1 MSRWG
6 FVFDQAKCIGC
17 NACQIACKD
26 RNHLEPGKN
35 FRRSDTVCLK
45 ENGVTRYA
53 HVSGGCHHCAEP
65 ACLSACPFGA
75 MKKTEEGIKR
85 NGVWA
90 YTKDKL
96 KAGDLLETIFM
107 EEDSSEN
114 IVAVDMLLD
123 IVYED
128 EDILV
133 INKPSDTPIHPSQGN
148 YDNSLA
154 NGVKYYYEKQGIN
167 FVFRCINRLDRDTT
181 GLVVIA
187 KNMLSGAALNLAMV
201 NREIH
206 RTYLAVV
213 KGELPEEGTIDFP
226 IARKDGSTVERCVD
240 FECGESA
247 VTHFERVDKNEK
259 YSLAKVWLETGRTHQ
274 IRVHMNAIGHPLPGD
289 FLYHNDRSE
298 IGRQALHS
306 WKLEFMHPITGKMMQ
321 FEQPLPEDMR
331 NLL

>member
-1 MSRWG
+1 MVRKLKYKIEPEFAGYTIEKYLKQKKYSHG
-6 FVFDQAKCIGC
+6 CLVF
-17 NACQIACKD
+17 
-26 RNHLEPGKN
+26 L
-35 FRRSDTVCLK
+35 
-45 ENGVTRYA
+45 
-53 HVSGGCHHCAEP
+53 
-65 ACLSACPFGA
+65 
-75 MKKTEEGIKR
+75 KKTEEGIKR
-85 NGVWA
+85 NGAWA
-90 YTKDKL
+90 YTRDKL
-96 KAGDLLETIFM
+96 DAGDVLEILFA

-114 IVAVDMLLD
+114 IVPVEMKLD

-133 INKPSDTPIHPSQGN
+133 INKPADTPIHPSQGN

-154 NGVKYYYEKQGIN
+154 NGVKHYYESQGES

-187 KNMLSGAALNLAMV
+187 KNMLSSAALNAAMV
-201 NREIH
+201 HREIH

-213 KGELPEEGTIDFP
+213 KGELPEKGTIDFP

-240 FECGESA
+240 MSGGEHA
-247 VTHFERVDKNEK
+247 VTHFECVEKNEK
-259 YSLAKVWLETGRTHQ
+259 YSLAKIWLETGRTHQ
-274 IRVHMNAIGHPLPGD
+274 IRVHMNAIGHPLPGY

-306 WKLEFMHPITGKMMQ
+306 WRLEFHHPVTGELLK

>member
-1 MSRWG
+1 MVRKLRYEIEPEFSG
-6 FVFDQAKCIGC
+6 YTIEKYLKQKNYSHGCLVF
-17 NACQIACKD
+17 
-26 RNHLEPGKN
+26 L
-35 FRRSDTVCLK
+35 
-45 ENGVTRYA
+45 
-53 HVSGGCHHCAEP
+53 
-65 ACLSACPFGA
+65 
-75 MKKTEEGIKR
+75 KKTEEGIKR
-85 NGVWA
+85 NGAWA
-90 YTKDKL
+90 YTRDKL
-96 KAGDLLETIFM
+96 DAGDVLEILFA

-114 IVAVDMLLD
+114 IVPVEMKLD

-133 INKPSDTPIHPSQGN
+133 INKPADTPIHPSQGN

-154 NGVKYYYEKQGIN
+154 NGVKHYYESQGES

-187 KNMLSGAALNLAMV
+187 KNMLSSAALNAAMV
-201 NREIH
+201 HREIH

-213 KGELPEEGTIDFP
+213 KGELPEKGTIDFP

-240 FECGESA
+240 MSGGEYA
-247 VTHFERVDKNEK
+247 VTHFECVEKNEK
-259 YSLAKVWLETGRTHQ
+259 YSLAKIWLETGRTHQ

-306 WKLEFMHPITGKMMQ
+306 WRLEFHHPVTGELLK

>member
-1 MSRWG
+1 MA
-6 FVFDQAKCIGC
+6 FVKFVKSIFDKWYKMIRRLQYKVEPEFTGYTIEKYLKLKGYSHGCIVY
-17 NACQIACKD
+17 
-26 RNHLEPGKN
+26 L
-35 FRRSDTVCLK
+35 
-45 ENGVTRYA
+45 
-53 HVSGGCHHCAEP
+53 
-65 ACLSACPFGA
+65 
-75 MKKTEEGIKR
+75 KKTEEGIKR
-85 NGVWA
+85 NGIWA

-96 KAGDLLETIFM
+96 SVGDLLETVFL
-107 EEDSSEN
+107 EEDSSET
-114 IVAVDMLLD
+114 IVAVEMPLD

-133 INKPSDTPIHPSQGN
+133 VNKPSDTPIHPSQGN

-154 NGVKYYYEKQGIN
+154 NGVKHYYEKQGIN

-213 KGELPEEGTIDFP
+213 KGALPENGTIDFP

-240 FECGESA
+240 FDRGEHA
-247 VTHFERVDKNEK
+247 VTHFACVEQNEK
-259 YSLAKVWLETGRTHQ
+259 YSLAKIWLETGRTHQ
-274 IRVHMNAIGHPLPGD
+274 IRVHMNYIGHPLPGD

-306 WKLEFMHPITGKMMQ
+306 WKLEFQHPVTRELMK

-331 NLL
+331 KLL

>member
-1 MSRWG
+1 MIRRLRYEVEPEFSG
-6 FVFDQAKCIGC
+6 YTIEKYLKLKGYSHGCIVY
-17 NACQIACKD
+17 
-26 RNHLEPGKN
+26 L
-35 FRRSDTVCLK
+35 
-45 ENGVTRYA
+45 
-53 HVSGGCHHCAEP
+53 
-65 ACLSACPFGA
+65 
-75 MKKTEEGIKR
+75 KKTEEGIKR

-90 YTKDKL
+90 YTKERL
-96 KAGDLLETIFM
+96 EAGDVLETVFV
-107 EEDSSEN
+107 EEDYSEN
-114 IVAVDMLLD
+114 ILAVEMPLD
-123 IVYED
+123 ILYED
-128 EDILV
+128 EDLLV
-133 INKPSDTPIHPSQGN
+133 VNKPSDTPIHPSQGN

-154 NGVKYYYEKQGIN
+154 NGVKYYYEQQGVN

-187 KNMLSGAALNLAMV
+187 KNMLSGAALNQAMV

-213 KGELPEEGTIDFP
+213 KGALPESGTIDFP

-240 FECGESA
+240 FENGERA
-247 VTHFERVDKNEK
+247 VTHFECLEQNET
-259 YSLAKVWLETGRTHQ
+259 YSLAKIWLETGRTHQ
-274 IRVHMNAIGHPLPGD
+274 IRVHMNYIGHPLPGD

-306 WKLEFMHPITGKMMQ
+306 WRLEFHHPVTGKRME

>member
-1 MSRWG
+1 MIRRLRYE
-6 FVFDQAKCIGC
+6 V
-17 NACQIACKD
+17 
-26 RNHLEPGKN
+26 EPGFAGYTIQKY
-35 FRRSDTVCLK
+35 LK
-45 ENGVTRYA
+45 MKGYS
-53 HVSGGCHHCAEP
+53 HGCIVY
-65 ACLSACPFGA
+65 L
-75 MKKTEEGIKR
+75 KKTEEGIKK

-96 KAGDLLETIFM
+96 AAGDVLETVFV
-107 EEDSSEN
+107 EEEASEN
-114 IVAVDMLLD
+114 IVAVDMPLD
-123 IVYED
+123 IIYED

-133 INKPSDTPIHPSQGN
+133 LNKPADTPIHPSQGN

-154 NGVKYYYEKQGIN
+154 NGVVNYYAKQDVN

-187 KNMLSGAALNLAMV
+187 KNMLSGAVLNQAMV

-213 KGELPEEGTIDFP
+213 KGELPENGTIDFP
-226 IARKDGSTVERCVD
+226 ITRKDGSTVERCVD
-240 FECGESA
+240 FECGEHA
-247 VTHFERVDKNEK
+247 VTHFELVEKNEK

-289 FLYHNDRSE
+289 FLYHDDFTD

-306 WKLEFMHPITGKMMQ
+306 WRLEFMHPVTGVQMK

-331 NLL
+331 KLL

>member
-1 MSRWG
+1 MVRKLKYKIEPEFAGYTIEKYLKQKNYSHG
-6 FVFDQAKCIGC
+6 CLVF
-17 NACQIACKD
+17 
-26 RNHLEPGKN
+26 L
-35 FRRSDTVCLK
+35 
-45 ENGVTRYA
+45 
-53 HVSGGCHHCAEP
+53 
-65 ACLSACPFGA
+65 
-75 MKKTEEGIKR
+75 KKTEEGIKR
-85 NGVWA
+85 NGAWA
-90 YTKDKL
+90 YTRDKL
-96 KAGDLLETIFM
+96 DAGDVLEILFA

-114 IVAVDMLLD
+114 IVPVEMKLD

-133 INKPSDTPIHPSQGN
+133 INKPADTPIHPSQGN

-154 NGVKYYYEKQGIN
+154 NGVKHYYESQGES

-187 KNMLSGAALNLAMV
+187 KNMLSSAALNAAMV

-213 KGELPEEGTIDFP
+213 KGELPEKGTIDFP

-240 FECGESA
+240 MSGGEYA
-247 VTHFERVDKNEK
+247 VTHFECVEKNEK
-259 YSLAKVWLETGRTHQ
+259 YSLAKIWLETGRTHQ

-306 WKLEFMHPITGKMMQ
+306 WRLEFHHPVTGELLK

>member
-1 MSRWG
+1 MVRKLKYEIEPEFAGYTIEKYLKQKNYSHG
-6 FVFDQAKCIGC
+6 CLVF
-17 NACQIACKD
+17 
-26 RNHLEPGKN
+26 L
-35 FRRSDTVCLK
+35 
-45 ENGVTRYA
+45 
-53 HVSGGCHHCAEP
+53 
-65 ACLSACPFGA
+65 
-75 MKKTEEGIKR
+75 KKTEEGIKR

-90 YTKDKL
+90 YTRDKL
-96 KAGDLLETIFM
+96 DAGDVLEILFA

-114 IVAVDMLLD
+114 IVPVEMKLD

-133 INKPSDTPIHPSQGN
+133 INKPADTPIHPSQGN

-154 NGVKYYYEKQGIN
+154 NGVKHYYESQGES

-187 KNMLSGAALNLAMV
+187 KNMLSSAALNAAMV
-201 NREIH
+201 HREIH

-213 KGELPEEGTIDFP
+213 KGELPEKGTIDFP

-240 FECGESA
+240 MSGGEYA
-247 VTHFERVDKNEK
+247 VTHFECVEKNEK
-259 YSLAKVWLETGRTHQ
+259 YSLAKIWLETGRTHQ

-306 WKLEFMHPITGKMMQ
+306 WRLEFHHPVTGELLK

>member
-1 MSRWG
+1 MIRKLRYEIEPEYTGYTIEKYLKLKNYSHG
-6 FVFDQAKCIGC
+6 CLVF
-17 NACQIACKD
+17 
-26 RNHLEPGKN
+26 L
-35 FRRSDTVCLK
+35 
-45 ENGVTRYA
+45 
-53 HVSGGCHHCAEP
+53 
-65 ACLSACPFGA
+65 
-75 MKKTEEGIKR
+75 KKTEEGIKR

-90 YTKDKL
+90 YTRDKL
-96 KAGDLLETIFM
+96 NAGDVLEILFA

-114 IVAVDMLLD
+114 IIPVEMALD

-187 KNMLSGAALNLAMV
+187 KNMLSGAALNAAMV
-201 NREIH
+201 NRDIH

-213 KGELPEEGTIDFP
+213 KGELPEMGTIDFP

-240 FECGESA
+240 FEKGEHA
-247 VTHFERVDKNEK
+247 VTHFECLEKNEK
-259 YSLAKVWLETGRTHQ
+259 YSLAKIWLETGRTHQ
-274 IRVHMNAIGHPLPGD
+274 IRVHMNAIGRPLPGD

-306 WKLEFMHPITGKMMQ
+306 WRLEFNHPVTRELLK

-331 NLL
+331 KLL

>member
-1 MSRWG
+1 MVRKLKYKIEPEFAGYTIEKYLKQKKYSHG
-6 FVFDQAKCIGC
+6 CLVF
-17 NACQIACKD
+17 
-26 RNHLEPGKN
+26 L
-35 FRRSDTVCLK
+35 
-45 ENGVTRYA
+45 
-53 HVSGGCHHCAEP
+53 
-65 ACLSACPFGA
+65 
-75 MKKTEEGIKR
+75 KKTEEGIKR

-90 YTKDKL
+90 YTRDKL
-96 KAGDLLETIFM
+96 DAGDVLEILFA

-114 IVAVDMLLD
+114 IVPVEMKLD

-133 INKPSDTPIHPSQGN
+133 INKPADTPIHPSQGN

-154 NGVKYYYEKQGIN
+154 NGVKHYYESQGES

-187 KNMLSGAALNLAMV
+187 KNMLSSAALNAAMV

-213 KGELPEEGTIDFP
+213 KGELPEKGTIDFP

-240 FECGESA
+240 MSGGEYA
-247 VTHFERVDKNEK
+247 VTHFECVEKNEK
-259 YSLAKVWLETGRTHQ
+259 YSLAKIWLETGRTHQ

-306 WKLEFMHPITGKMMQ
+306 WRLEFHHPVTGELLK

>member
-1 MSRWG
+1 MIRRLRYEVEPEFSGYTIEKYLKLRG
-6 FVFDQAKCIGC
+6 YSHGCIVY
-17 NACQIACKD
+17 
-26 RNHLEPGKN
+26 L
-35 FRRSDTVCLK
+35 
-45 ENGVTRYA
+45 
-53 HVSGGCHHCAEP
+53 
-65 ACLSACPFGA
+65 
-75 MKKTEEGIKR
+75 KKTEEGIKR

-90 YTKDKL
+90 YTKERL
-96 KAGDLLETIFM
+96 EAGDVLETVFV

-114 IVAVDMLLD
+114 ILAVEMPLD
-123 IVYED
+123 ILYED
-128 EDILV
+128 EDLLV
-133 INKPSDTPIHPSQGN
+133 VNKPSDTPIHPSQGN

-154 NGVKYYYEKQGIN
+154 NGVKYYYEQQGEN

-187 KNMLSGAALNLAMV
+187 KNMLAGAVLNQAMV

-213 KGELPEEGTIDFP
+213 KGALPENGTIDFP

-240 FECGESA
+240 FENGERA
-247 VTHFERVDKNEK
+247 VTHFECLEQNET
-259 YSLAKVWLETGRTHQ
+259 YSLAKIWLETGRTHQ
-274 IRVHMNAIGHPLPGD
+274 IRVHMNYIGHPLPGD

-306 WKLEFMHPITGKMMQ
+306 WRLEFYHPVTGKRME

>member
-1 MSRWG
+1 MAFVKFEKS
-6 FVFDQAKCIGC
+6 VFDKWYKMIRRLRYEVESEFTGYTIEKYLKLKGYSHGCIVY
-17 NACQIACKD
+17 
-26 RNHLEPGKN
+26 L
-35 FRRSDTVCLK
+35 
-45 ENGVTRYA
+45 
-53 HVSGGCHHCAEP
+53 
-65 ACLSACPFGA
+65 
-75 MKKTEEGIKR
+75 KKTEEGIKR

-96 KAGDLLETIFM
+96 LAGDLLETVFL
-107 EEDSSEN
+107 EEDSSET
-114 IVAVDMLLD
+114 IVAVEMPLD

-133 INKPSDTPIHPSQGN
+133 VNKPSDTPIHPSQGN

-187 KNMLSGAALNLAMV
+187 KNMLSGAALNLDMV

-213 KGELPEEGTIDFP
+213 KGALPENGTIDFP

-240 FECGESA
+240 FDRGEHA
-247 VTHFERVDKNEK
+247 VTHFECVEQNEK
-259 YSLAKVWLETGRTHQ
+259 YALAKIWLETGRTHQ
-274 IRVHMNAIGHPLPGD
+274 IRVHMNYIGHPLPGD

-306 WKLEFMHPITGKMMQ
+306 WRLEFRHPITKELMK

-331 NLL
+331 KLL

>member
-1 MSRWG
+1 MIRKLRYEIEPKFAGYTIEKYLKLRGYSHG
-6 FVFDQAKCIGC
+6 CIVY
-17 NACQIACKD
+17 
-26 RNHLEPGKN
+26 L
-35 FRRSDTVCLK
+35 
-45 ENGVTRYA
+45 
-53 HVSGGCHHCAEP
+53 
-65 ACLSACPFGA
+65 
-75 MKKTEEGIKR
+75 KKTEEGIKR

-90 YTKDKL
+90 YTREQLD
-96 KAGDLLETIFM
+96 AGDVLETTFA
-107 EEDSSEN
+107 EDDSSEN
-114 IVAVDMLLD
+114 IVAVRMPLD

-128 EDILV
+128 EDLLV
-133 INKPSDTPIHPSQGN
+133 LNKPADTPIHPSQGN

-187 KNMLSGAALNLAMV
+187 KNMLSGAVLNQAMV
-201 NREIH
+201 KREIH

-213 KGELPEEGTIDFP
+213 KGELPGEGTIDFP

-240 FECGESA
+240 FVHGEHA
-247 VTHFERVDKNEK
+247 VTHFERIDYDELYSTKELIRKRTEDSLQSTGKKNK
-259 YSLAKVWLETGRTHQ
+259 YSLAKIWLETGRTHQ

-306 WKLEFMHPITGKMMQ
+306 WRLEFKHPVTGENMQ
-321 FEQPLPEDMR
+321 FEQSMPEDMR
-331 NLL
+331 KLFCK

>member
-1 MSRWG
+1 MVRKLKYKIEPEFAGYTIEKYLKQKKYSHG
-6 FVFDQAKCIGC
+6 CLVF
-17 NACQIACKD
+17 
-26 RNHLEPGKN
+26 L
-35 FRRSDTVCLK
+35 
-45 ENGVTRYA
+45 
-53 HVSGGCHHCAEP
+53 
-65 ACLSACPFGA
+65 
-75 MKKTEEGIKR
+75 KKTEEGIKR
-85 NGVWA
+85 NGAWA
-90 YTKDKL
+90 YIRDKL
-96 KAGDLLETIFM
+96 DAGDVLEILFA

-114 IVAVDMLLD
+114 IVPVEMKLD

-133 INKPSDTPIHPSQGN
+133 INKPADTPIHPSQGN

-154 NGVKYYYEKQGIN
+154 NGVKHYYESQGES

-187 KNMLSGAALNLAMV
+187 KNMLSSAALNAAMV

-213 KGELPEEGTIDFP
+213 KGELPEKGTIDFP

-240 FECGESA
+240 MSGGEYA
-247 VTHFERVDKNEK
+247 VTHFECVEKNEK
-259 YSLAKVWLETGRTHQ
+259 YSLAKIWLETGRTHQ

-306 WKLEFMHPITGKMMQ
+306 WRLEFYHPVTGELLK

>member
-1 MSRWG
+1 MVESEFEGYTIEKYLKLKRYSH
-6 FVFDQAKCIGC
+6 GC
-17 NACQIACKD
+17 LI
-26 RNHLEPGKN
+26 HL
-35 FRRSDTVCLK
+35 
-45 ENGVTRYA
+45 
-53 HVSGGCHHCAEP
+53 
-65 ACLSACPFGA
+65 
-75 MKKTEEGIKR
+75 KKTQEGIRR

-96 KAGDLLETIFM
+96 AAGDLLETVFV
-107 EEDSSEN
+107 EEETSEN
-114 IVAVDMLLD
+114 IVASEVALD
-123 IVYED
+123 ILYED

-133 INKPSDTPIHPSQGN
+133 INKASDTPIHPSQGN

-154 NGVKYYYEKQGIN
+154 NGVMNYFQKQGES

-181 GLVVIA
+181 GLVIVA
-187 KNMLSGAALNLAMV
+187 KNMLSGAALNLSMV

-213 KGELPEEGTIDFP
+213 KGALPESGTIDFP

-240 FECGESA
+240 FEQGEHA
-247 VTHFERVDKNEK
+247 VTHFECLQKNEK
-259 YSLAKVWLETGRTHQ
+259 YSLAKIWLETGRTHQ

-306 WKLEFMHPITGKMMQ
+306 WRLEFAHPVTGEAMR
-321 FEQPLPEDMR
+321 FEQPLPEDMK

>member
-1 MSRWG
+1 MIRKLRYEIEPEYAGYTIEKYLKLKNYSHG
-6 FVFDQAKCIGC
+6 CLVF
-17 NACQIACKD
+17 
-26 RNHLEPGKN
+26 L
-35 FRRSDTVCLK
+35 
-45 ENGVTRYA
+45 
-53 HVSGGCHHCAEP
+53 
-65 ACLSACPFGA
+65 
-75 MKKTEEGIKR
+75 KKTEEGIRR
-85 NGVWA
+85 NGIWA
-90 YTKDKL
+90 YTRDKL
-96 KAGDLLETIFM
+96 NEGDVLEILFA

-114 IVAVDMLLD
+114 IVPVEMPLD

-154 NGVKYYYEKQGIN
+154 NGVKDYYEKQGIN

-187 KNMLSGAALNLAMV
+187 KNMLSGAALNAAMV

-213 KGELPEEGTIDFP
+213 KGELPEKGTIDFP

-240 FECGESA
+240 FEKGEHA
-247 VTHFERVDKNEK
+247 VTHFECLEQNEK
-259 YSLAKVWLETGRTHQ
+259 YSLAKIWLETGRTHQ
-274 IRVHMNAIGHPLPGD
+274 IRVHMNAIGRPLPGD

-306 WKLEFMHPITGKMMQ
+306 WRLEFNHPVTGELLK
-321 FEQPLPEDMR
+321 FEQALPEDMR
-331 NLL
+331 KLL

>member
-1 MSRWG
+1 MVRKLKYKIEPEFAGYTIEKYLKQKKYSHG
-6 FVFDQAKCIGC
+6 CLVF
-17 NACQIACKD
+17 
-26 RNHLEPGKN
+26 L
-35 FRRSDTVCLK
+35 
-45 ENGVTRYA
+45 
-53 HVSGGCHHCAEP
+53 
-65 ACLSACPFGA
+65 
-75 MKKTEEGIKR
+75 KKTEEGIKR
-85 NGVWA
+85 NGAWA
-90 YTKDKL
+90 YTRDKL
-96 KAGDLLETIFM
+96 DAGDVLEILFA

-114 IVAVDMLLD
+114 IVPVEMKLD

-133 INKPSDTPIHPSQGN
+133 INKSADTPIHPSQGN

-154 NGVKYYYEKQGIN
+154 NGVKHYYESQGES

-187 KNMLSGAALNLAMV
+187 KNMLSSAALNAAMV

-213 KGELPEEGTIDFP
+213 KGELPEKGTIDFP

-240 FECGESA
+240 MSGGEYA
-247 VTHFERVDKNEK
+247 VTHFECVEKNEK
-259 YSLAKVWLETGRTHQ
+259 YSLAKIWLETGRTHQ

-306 WKLEFMHPITGKMMQ
+306 WRLEFRHPVTGETMR

>member
-1 MSRWG
+1 MAFVKFEKS
-6 FVFDQAKCIGC
+6 VFDKWYKMIRRLQYKVESEFTGYTIEKYLKLKGYSHGCIVY
-17 NACQIACKD
+17 
-26 RNHLEPGKN
+26 L
-35 FRRSDTVCLK
+35 
-45 ENGVTRYA
+45 
-53 HVSGGCHHCAEP
+53 
-65 ACLSACPFGA
+65 
-75 MKKTEEGIKR
+75 KKTEEGIKR

-96 KAGDLLETIFM
+96 SAGDLLETVFL
-107 EEDSSEN
+107 EEDSSET
-114 IVAVDMLLD
+114 IVAVEMPLD

-133 INKPSDTPIHPSQGN
+133 VNKPSDTPIHPSQGN

-187 KNMLSGAALNLAMV
+187 KNMLSGAALNLDMV

-213 KGELPEEGTIDFP
+213 KGALPENGTIDFP

-240 FECGESA
+240 FDRGEHA
-247 VTHFERVDKNEK
+247 VTHFECLEQNEK
-259 YSLAKVWLETGRTHQ
+259 YSLAKIWLETGRTHQ
-274 IRVHMNAIGHPLPGD
+274 IRVHMNYIGHPLPGD

-306 WKLEFMHPITGKMMQ
+306 WRLEFYHPITKELMK

-331 NLL
+331 KLL

>member
-1 MSRWG
+1 MVRKLKYKIEPEFAGYTIEKYLKQKKYSHG
-6 FVFDQAKCIGC
+6 CLVF
-17 NACQIACKD
+17 
-26 RNHLEPGKN
+26 L
-35 FRRSDTVCLK
+35 
-45 ENGVTRYA
+45 
-53 HVSGGCHHCAEP
+53 
-65 ACLSACPFGA
+65 
-75 MKKTEEGIKR
+75 KKTEEGIKR
-85 NGVWA
+85 NGAWA
-90 YTKDKL
+90 YTRDKL
-96 KAGDLLETIFM
+96 DAGDVLEILFA

-114 IVAVDMLLD
+114 IVPVEMKLD

-133 INKPSDTPIHPSQGN
+133 INKPADTPIHPSQGN

-154 NGVKYYYEKQGIN
+154 NGVKHYYESQGES

-187 KNMLSGAALNLAMV
+187 KNMLSSAALNAAMV
-201 NREIH
+201 HREIH

-213 KGELPEEGTIDFP
+213 KGELPEKGTIDFP

-240 FECGESA
+240 MSGGEYA
-247 VTHFERVDKNEK
+247 VTHFECVEKNEK
-259 YSLAKVWLETGRTHQ
+259 YSLAKIWLETGRTHQ

-306 WKLEFMHPITGKMMQ
+306 WRLEFRHPVTGETMR

>member
-1 MSRWG
+1 MIRRLRYEVEPQFAGYTIEKYLKLKKYSHG
-6 FVFDQAKCIGC
+6 CLVF
-17 NACQIACKD
+17 
-26 RNHLEPGKN
+26 
-35 FRRSDTVCLK
+35 LK
-45 ENGVTRYA
+45 K
-53 HVSGGCHHCAEP
+53 
-65 ACLSACPFGA
+65 
-75 MKKTEEGIKR
+75 MEEGIRR

-90 YTKDKL
+90 YTRDKL
-96 KAGDLLETIFM
+96 EAGDVLETMFV

-114 IVAVDMLLD
+114 IAAVEMPLD
-123 IVYED
+123 IIYED
-128 EDILV
+128 EDLLV
-133 INKPSDTPIHPSQGN
+133 INKPADTPIHPSQGN

-154 NGVKYYYEKQGIN
+154 NGVVNYYRKQGVG

-187 KNMLSGAALNLAMV
+187 KNMLSGAALNQAMV

-213 KGELPEEGTIDFP
+213 KGELPESGTIDFP
-226 IARKDGSTVERCVD
+226 IARKNGSTVERCVD
-240 FECGESA
+240 FTHGERA
-247 VTHFERVDKNEK
+247 VTHFERICPEDICTNEKGAQADFGHHLCGIDHNKK

-306 WKLEFMHPITGKMMQ
+306 WKLEFRHPVTNKQMK

-331 NLL
+331 KLL